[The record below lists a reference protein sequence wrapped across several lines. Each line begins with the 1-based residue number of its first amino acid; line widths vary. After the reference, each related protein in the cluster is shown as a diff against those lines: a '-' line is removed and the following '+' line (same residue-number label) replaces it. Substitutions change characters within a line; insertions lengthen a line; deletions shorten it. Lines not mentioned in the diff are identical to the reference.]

1 MATDGIP
8 FPSSPLL
15 LRPVDSTSSYRF
27 CPSLFCILIRPHSH
41 FTAQIK
47 FLINDLEKKNQ
58 SASFA
63 ELNELVSLYGQDAQI
78 FLLTCLIDQIDFRES
93 KTQPKSG
100 AAAKVCFLKSF
111 FFMVYLMKNTLCFD
125 TIFRFFFSA
134 FSFRIV
140 ARVVDTGGNPG
151 CEAPKFC

>member
-8 FPSSPLL
+8 FASSPLL

-111 FFMVYLMKNTLCFD
+111 FFRASILPMLAVCHPETSKID
-125 TIFRFFFSA
+125 SPVRFYA
-134 FSFRIV
+134 Y
-140 ARVVDTGGNPG
+140 
-151 CEAPKFC
+151 C